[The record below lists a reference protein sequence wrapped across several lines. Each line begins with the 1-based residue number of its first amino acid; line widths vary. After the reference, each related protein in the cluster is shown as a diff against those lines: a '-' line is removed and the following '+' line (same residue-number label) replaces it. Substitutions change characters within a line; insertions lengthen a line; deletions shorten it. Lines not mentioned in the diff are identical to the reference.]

1 MFISWSCLWWLP
13 MFSVKWRWVLQ
24 SAVCR
29 AAVRFVSEKWRRPV
43 RSTQRLLLP
52 YRNLHYINGLSETCK
67 QSHLTAIWFWGT
79 FSHFLTSQPFD
90 LPFCSVSLSLTDE
103 DWDGDRETG
112 RQRKRE
118 DAILFLPF
126 LLPSKLL
133 LCYWTCRLL
142 PCHNHC
148 KWDYSEHES
157 DADFSSFSY
166 MLRNDNCI
174 TRSSNS
180 YIFNILR
187 ILPCFKDTVTA
198 LLTLFPLPL
207 FSILSEYQCFSLVL
221 LKTAILISV
230 NWYFLLVWFAFL
242 GAFVSSHTSW
252 WSVFLTGKKMTIWV
266 LPSVFNIIISFSLLT
281 CMEFL
286 FILVFKI
293 LSLDA
298 DLQTYSTVRQAFLSY
313 CWLVDLLFW
322 SFMCPHSF
330 IFAFI
335 VCSSGVIVK
344 TNVKDHFSR
353 CFLLGVSQY
362 LVFISE
368 SSIHFMFICMTES
381 EGAEIKV
388 QIQLPMC
395 KNQFS
400 LCIYWNSPYVSTVF
414 LDHI

>member
-1 MFISWSCLWWLP
+1 
-13 MFSVKWRWVLQ
+13 
-24 SAVCR
+24 
-29 AAVRFVSEKWRRPV
+29 
-43 RSTQRLLLP
+43 
-52 YRNLHYINGLSETCK
+52 
-67 QSHLTAIWFWGT
+67 
-79 FSHFLTSQPFD
+79 
-90 LPFCSVSLSLTDE
+90 
-103 DWDGDRETG
+103 
-112 RQRKRE
+112 
-118 DAILFLPF
+118 
-126 LLPSKLL
+126 
-133 LCYWTCRLL
+133 
-142 PCHNHC
+142 
-148 KWDYSEHES
+148 
-157 DADFSSFSY
+157 
-166 MLRNDNCI
+166 
-174 TRSSNS
+174 
-180 YIFNILR
+180 
-187 ILPCFKDTVTA
+187 
-198 LLTLFPLPL
+198 
-207 FSILSEYQCFSLVL
+207 
-221 LKTAILISV
+221 
-230 NWYFLLVWFAFL
+230 
-242 GAFVSSHTSW
+242 
-252 WSVFLTGKKMTIWV
+252 MTIWV
-266 LPSVFNIIISFSLLT
+266 LPLVFNIIISFSLLT

-330 IFAFI
+330 IFALI